1 MPLGWRWACGAATY
15 GPWRTS
21 SRTST
26 APWRDRAEDL
36 DPVLE
41 AVASG
46 PWTRIS
52 LPAVP
57 ADDPGT
63 GRLVAALAGRGWLV
77 HSLFR
82 ESCPIVDT
90 RGDFDTY
97 SRGLS
102 GNARRQIGKA
112 RRRLE
117 REGKVELRVV
127 EPVGELDPV
136 LAQSFALEA
145 QGWKGRSRSAIL
157 SSERMTGFW
166 RSVFGRYLRLG
177 GLRFSELRLDGALV
191 AFCLGVLHNRR
202 LYTLKTSYDERYGYF
217 APGHVL
223 RLAMVERCFEEE
235 IEAQELLGPMLHWKQ
250 RYATESRDTNV
261 LRAYRR
267 RPASLA
273 RYGVRRFVVPRAR
286 PIYLR
291 SRRAVD
297 RLRGRRGAAAASD
310 EDGEDRPL

>member
-1 MPLGWRWACGAATY
+1 MADEQTDLYRPVARAT
-15 GPWRTS
+15 
-21 SRTST
+21 
-26 APWRDRAEDL
+26 EDL
-36 DPVLE
+36 DPVLG

-46 PWTRIS
+46 PWTRIT

-57 ADDPGT
+57 ADDLVT
-63 GRLVAALAGRGWLV
+63 QRLVAALAGRGWLV

-82 ESCPIVDT
+82 ERCPIVGT
-90 RGDFDTY
+90 SGDFDAY
-97 SRGLS
+97 ARRLS

-127 EPVGELDPV
+127 EQVPELQPVVAE
-136 LAQSFALEA
+136 SFALEA
-145 QGWKGRSRSAIL
+145 QGWKGRSKSAIL
-157 SSERMTGFW
+157 SSERMTEFW
-166 RSVFGRYLRLG
+166 RSVFGRYHRLG
-177 GLRFSELRLDGALV
+177 GLRFSELRLDGLLL

-202 LYTLKTSYDERYGYF
+202 LYTLKTSYDERYAYF

-235 IEAQELLGPMLHWKQ
+235 IEAQELLGPMLRWKE

-261 LRAYRR
+261 VRAYRR

-273 RYGVRRFVVPRAR
+273 RYGTRRFVVPRAR
-286 PIYLR
+286 PVYLR
-291 SRRAVD
+291 SRSAVD

-310 EDGEDRPL
+310 EG